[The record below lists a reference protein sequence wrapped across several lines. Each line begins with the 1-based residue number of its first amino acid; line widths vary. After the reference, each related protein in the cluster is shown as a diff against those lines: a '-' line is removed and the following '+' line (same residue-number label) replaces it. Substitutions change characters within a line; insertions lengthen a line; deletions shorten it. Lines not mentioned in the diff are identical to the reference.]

1 MFIEDLEHATF
12 QLLLFWLSPSLLLL
26 APIRRANAEGVYRIE
41 WTPPPIVVTRQV
53 AATTIVRR
61 PERDLI
67 LLETFRRWYKC
78 SPSDVGLP
86 VAQIYQGRMP
96 TLQGV
101 LVRALDWNTPEG
113 CRRISSQDEY
123 CFIRSQEVAR
133 DDQELRK
140 GDTDGAW
147 KHAVV
152 DMQVT
157 YIA

>member
-1 MFIEDLEHATF
+1 M
-12 QLLLFWLSPSLLLL
+12 
-26 APIRRANAEGVYRIE
+26 
-41 WTPPPIVVTRQV
+41 
-53 AATTIVRR
+53 
-61 PERDLI
+61 
-67 LLETFRRWYKC
+67 
-78 SPSDVGLP
+78 
-86 VAQIYQGRMP
+86 AQIYQDQMP

-113 CRRISSQDEY
+113 CRRIISQDEY

-147 KHAVV
+147 ENAVV